1 MLRPLLRV
9 ALALLGVSIAAGVA
23 SALAAVNL
31 KKNAPPRPEPDA
43 DEIDFVTV
51 MDGAKL
57 ASTASAFRGGRLV
70 CWYAGVDLDLRGAT
84 LDPDGARLE
93 VRTAFGGTRIVVAP
107 GTPVRVGGPAIFGG
121 IMNET
126 GAAEPTVEQPGLEIE
141 GFTVF
146 GGLQVVAAEPGVELA
161 GWGDDDEA
169 AGRSDGDVEPVPAL
183 QVEPDATPA

>member
-1 MLRPLLRV
+1 MLRPLLKL
-9 ALALLGVSIAAGVA
+9 ALALLGISIAAGIA

-31 KKNAPPRPEPDA
+31 KKSAPPRPEPDA

-84 LDPDGARLE
+84 LDPAGAHLD

-107 GTPVRVGGPAIFGG
+107 GVPVRVGGPAIFGG
-121 IMNET
+121 VMNET
-126 GAAEPTVEQPGLEIE
+126 GAAEPTAEQACLEIG

-146 GGLQVVAAEPGVELA
+146 GGLQVIAAEPGLELA

-169 AGRSDGDVEPVPAL
+169 AGRSDGDLEPAATLAVEA
-183 QVEPDATPA
+183 DATPA

>member
-1 MLRPLLRV
+1 MLRPLVKL
-9 ALALLGVSIAAGVA
+9 ALALLGVSIVAGVA
-23 SALAAVNL
+23 SALAAVRL
-31 KKNAPPRPEPDA
+31 KQSAPPRPQPDA

-51 MDGAKL
+51 MDGAQL
-57 ASTASAFRGGRLV
+57 ASTATAFRGGRLI

-84 LDPDGARLE
+84 LDPAGARLD

-107 GTPVRVGGPAIFGG
+107 DVPVGLKVLPVFGG
-121 IMNET
+121 AMNET
-126 GAAEPTVEQPGLEIE
+126 GAPEPTAERPGLEIG

-161 GWGDDDEA
+161 GWGDDDED
-169 AGRSDGDVEPVPAL
+169 AGRGDADLEPGPGL